1 MNSLEIMSKLENI
14 DIVVQTIKLFFL
26 IIFTCYTF
34 AKTISIRQ
42 RKIIN
47 VILSLICISIISI
60 ITKVVEY
67 NFDEYLS
74 WLLLI
79 FLISLTNLVNF
90 KKDIVYSTL
99 LTIISLSINLI
110 IYVISVSIAFIP
122 IVILKIQN
130 DYIGLVIIIVIYSIL
145 IYNLFKIKRLKYGI
159 SFLNKKLG
167 NTYFNTLILNIG
179 VVVLFLSI
187 ILQWYGVLAPRQL
200 VFTFVV
206 LSITMFL
213 TIKQSFEMYYK
224 QNLLAKD
231 LKETKAELE
240 SKKQEI
246 AKLEKENLEFSK
258 TSHSLSHKQKALE
271 YKLDKLMRSSTQD
284 AEEEKYIRDGLE
296 DISKQMYKEP
306 QEIELSK
313 TDIPMIDNMLLYMQ
327 SECIKNNIRFELQI
341 SGNIHYLINNLISE
355 NDLEVLIADHIKD
368 AIIAIN
374 YSDNSNRSILVR
386 LGKINDIY
394 GLYIYDSGVE
404 FTKEVIEKLGK
415 EPITTHVDNGGTGM
429 GFMNT
434 FDTLNRYKASM
445 IIDEIGSPSLD
456 NYTKVVMFKFDNKN
470 KFKVTSYR
478 NFALKSK

>member
-1 MNSLEIMSKLENI
+1 MNNLEFMLQLKNVNI
-14 DIVVQTIKLFFL
+14 IIEVIRSGFIILFSYYAF
-26 IIFTCYTF
+26 I
-34 AKTISIRQ
+34 
-42 RKIIN
+42 KIIN
-47 VILSLICISIISI
+47 IENIKIKNRLIILLSIFIISVNV
-60 ITKVVEY
+60 TYVKY
-67 NFDEYLS
+67 KYDSYS
-74 WLLLI
+74 SLLI
-79 FLISLTNLVNF
+79 LISLIALVNIFNF
-90 KKDIVYSTL
+90 KRNTTYSIL
-99 LTIISLSINLI
+99 ITIISLGINYAIYAISIL
-110 IYVISVSIAFIP
+110 IAFIP
-122 IVILKIQN
+122 NAIFKIKN
-130 DYIGLVIIIVIYSIL
+130 DYIGLVIIIVIYTFL
-145 IYNLFKIKRLKYGI
+145 IYKLFNINKLRYGI
-159 SFLNKKLG
+159 SFLKRNLEK
-167 NTYFNTLILNIG
+167 TYFSILILNICAII
-179 VVVLFLSI
+179 LFLVMMIQSYGMLIRNELTVTLVILIVIMI
-187 ILQWYGVLAPRQL
+187 IMV
-200 VFTFVV
+200 
-206 LSITMFL
+206 
-213 TIKQSFEMYYK
+213 KESFEMYYK

-231 LKETKAELE
+231 LEETKVELE

-284 AEEEKYIRDGLE
+284 AEEEKYIRDELE

-313 TDIPMIDNMLLYMQ
+313 TDIPMIDNMLSYMQ

-341 SGNIHYLINNLISE
+341 SGNIHYIINNLISE
-355 NDLEVLIADHIKD
+355 NDLEVLIADHVKD

-404 FTKEVIEKLGK
+404 FTKEVLEKLGK